1 MKTINILFTLLV
13 LVTCQYLLSLSYSNN
28 HGNKNVIEDMKWL
41 LGVWE
46 NHTPRG
52 IMYES
57 WKQVNESELFG
68 KSYVIKAKDTTVLE
82 TVRLVQKGDDVMY
95 IPIVNNQNSGEPV
108 VFKSTFVSP
117 SKFIVE
123 APEHDFPQ
131 KISYTRIAQ
140 DQFVAEISGEIN
152 GVMRYQSFSLK
163 SNLKSKNIELVRS
176 VFRNFNEHKWR
187 QMADLYA
194 NPAEFKD
201 PTFGFD
207 IVIQSQEQ
215 IIHKYEQMEKMSFDI
230 QDTIV
235 ELYAT
240 EDKHIIVEFVSSGS
254 NSDGSKWQLPLVTIF
269 TIENNLITKEFTY
282 YDKP

>member
-13 LVTCQYLLSLSYSNN
+13 LLMSPYHLFSSNSFLQIKQ
-28 HGNKNVIEDMKWL
+28 NKIEDLKWL

-57 WKQVNESELFG
+57 WEQVNELEFFG
-68 KSYVIKAKDTTVLE
+68 KSYAIKEKDTMVFE
-82 TVRLVQKGDDVMY
+82 TVRLVQKGDDVLY
-95 IPIVNNQNSGEPV
+95 IPTVKNQNSGKPV

-117 SKFIVE
+117 AKFIVE

-131 KISYTRIAQ
+131 TISYTRIAQ
-140 DQFVAEISGEIN
+140 DQFVAEISGEVN
-152 GVMRYQSFSLK
+152 GVMRYQTFSMK
-163 SNLKSKNIELVRS
+163 SNLRSKNIELARN
-176 VFRNFNEHKWR
+176 VFRHFNEHRWSD
-187 QMADLYA
+187 MAKLYA

-201 PTFGFD
+201 PSFGFE
-207 IVIQSQEQ
+207 IVFQNHEQ
-215 IIHKYEQMEKMSFDI
+215 IIHKYEQMEKMSPDI

-240 EDKHIIVEFVSSGS
+240 DDQHVIVEFVSSGTS
-254 NSDGSKWQLPLVTIF
+254 PDGSKWQLQLVTIF
-269 TIENNLITKEFTY
+269 KIEKGLITREFTY